1 MQLCPNRKTLPQ
13 FFSAFPESTLN
24 FEFFEKK
31 RASEVICFRNYR
43 MQKSGLLKIL
53 KSLVLEHWWTVNI
66 LKCPKHH
73 LHLHGSI
80 FVMFLGLSEKKSAL
94 KFLFQ

>member
-1 MQLCPNRKTLPQ
+1 MQLSPNRKILPQ
-13 FFSAFPESTLN
+13 SFSAFPESTEN
-24 FEFFEKK
+24 FEYFEKK
-31 RASEVICFRNYR
+31 RASEVIFFWNYI
-43 MQKSGLLKIL
+43 MQKAGLLKSL